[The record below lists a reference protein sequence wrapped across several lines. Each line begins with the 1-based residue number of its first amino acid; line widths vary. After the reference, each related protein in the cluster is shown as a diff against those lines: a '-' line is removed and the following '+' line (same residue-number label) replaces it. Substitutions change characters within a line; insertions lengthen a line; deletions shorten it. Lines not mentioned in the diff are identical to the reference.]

1 MCHPLGGS
9 LHLGYGGNTRPN
21 GRENRE
27 ASLPTHREGK
37 DEEDY

>member
-1 MCHPLGGS
+1 MGHPLRVS
-9 LHLGYGGNTRPN
+9 LQLGYSGNTRPN
-21 GRENRE
+21 GRKSSE